1 MTTTKPDPSPGA
13 QQGRDSSEWSWPPL
27 GAPLTASLAFVCG
40 WGSLSTEMA
49 LLRLATPYVGSSQPV
64 WSVIISVVL
73 VSLALGAFFGGR
85 LTRRAHHQ
93 GDKKRN
99 LRAWLFGILLVSA
112 VLTAAAPYLLGALAR
127 AGVGAGGLAAALP
140 LALVGLAYTGLP
152 VALLGSTTPVLV
164 HLRAGG
170 AGGRAGAASGLVAVG
185 GTFGSLAGTL
195 LPAFFML
202 PLLGTR
208 LTFIVAAAAL
218 GVGALLLKFLGS
230 QPPRSGDRHPNETSA
245 ASSSSRSAGAAGVG
259 TTLGILLVAFV
270 PMRLAPTPP
279 GTIASA
285 ESTYNHLA
293 VVERADGIRVLH
305 TEAGWGEESYH
316 DPDGRVFRG
325 PWPLLAAA
333 PLLLGDSVRGTPD
346 NTGTPGTSRKDKSR
360 VPVDVFMVGLGAGT
374 AAQMLLR
381 SFEGARVTGVELD
394 PVVVQ
399 LAREHMGMDH
409 PRLAV
414 KVGDGRVALRRA
426 PDRSLDVVVVDAFRK
441 LYPPFHLAT
450 REFFGCVKRKLRPG
464 GVMALNLVVFPRCGD
479 KLLSS
484 LVATIYSQ
492 FSHVYGV
499 KVPFGANVV
508 LFATDSA
515 SSAGRVR
522 ALRTGAPIPTPSTTP
537 STTPSASSDPS
548 RTDPFGA
555 LEDDGHRA
563 AVSRVFRGL
572 RRVPPPQQ
580 GDVLT
585 DDKAPVE
592 SLVHGM
598 LWCYATAGG

>member
-1 MTTTKPDPSPGA
+1 MTATGT
-13 QQGRDSSEWSWPPL
+13 DSSPHGAKELSPQPTHSSEKTPL

-73 VSLALGAFFGGR
+73 VSLALGAYLGGR
-85 LTRRAHHQ
+85 LTRWAHRGEQ
-93 GDKKRN
+93 RD
-99 LRAWLFGILLVSA
+99 LRGFLFGILLMSA
-112 VLTAAAPYLLGALAR
+112 VLTASAPYLLGALAR
-127 AGVGAGGLAAALP
+127 VAVGAGGLGVALP
-140 LALVGLAYTGLP
+140 LALAGLIYAGLP
-152 VALLGSTTPVLV
+152 VGLLGTTTPVLV
-164 HLRAGG
+164 HLRTGG
-170 AGGRAGAASGLVAVG
+170 VGGRAGAASGLVAVG
-185 GTFGSLAGTL
+185 STLGSLAGTL

-230 QPPRSGDRHPNETSA
+230 QPPLLGDHLPNDTPA
-245 ASSSSRSAGAAGVG
+245 ASRSAGASGAAGMG
-259 TTLGILLVAFV
+259 TTLGILLVALV

-316 DPDGRVFRG
+316 DPDGQVFRG

-333 PLLLGDSVRGTPD
+333 PLLLGHTVWGAPD
-346 NTGTPGTSRKDKSR
+346 TTGAPGASRKDGSR
-360 VPVDVFMVGLGAGT
+360 VRVDVFMVGLGAGT

-381 SFEGARVTGVELD
+381 SFEGAQVTGVELD

-409 PRLAV
+409 PRLGV

-479 KLLSS
+479 KLFSS

-499 KVPFGANVV
+499 KVPSGANVV

-515 SSAGRVR
+515 TSAQRVR
-522 ALRTGAPIPTPSTTP
+522 ALRTWSSPNSRSSPTT
-537 STTPSASSDPS
+537 SSSGS
-548 RTDPFGA
+548 RPRDPFRTLG
-555 LEDDGHRA
+555 DSGHRA
-563 AVSRVFRGL
+563 AVSRVFRHL
-572 RRVPPPQQ
+572 RRVQ
-580 GDVLT
+580 DRKSV
-585 DDKAPVE
+585 V
-592 SLVHGM
+592 
-598 LWCYATAGG
+598 